1 MTQKT
6 EAIVSMFAAVFLV
19 VAAFVN
25 LKIAASMA
33 AIYLVALTVIRM
45 LSKRRKQ

>member
-6 EAIVSMFAAVFLV
+6 EAVVSVFAAVFLV
-19 VAAFVN
+19 VAASIN
-25 LKIAASMA
+25 LKIAASLA
-33 AIYLVALTVIRM
+33 AIYLVAFTVIRM